1 MEGSGNNHVKL
12 KTSPDKKYLITGS
25 TDGFPRIYPL
35 AESYQTK
42 QTENTF
48 HTITGKHIW
57 VEKGENRKKNAIENS
72 KIGIENRKNGIENK
86 KGDQKSKKGDR
97 KSKKGDRKSKK
108 LDRKTNKNG
117 VENLNKWDLKQ

>member
-57 VEKGENRKKNAIENS
+57 VEKGENRKKCD
-72 KIGIENRKNGIENK
+72 RKFKNW
-86 KGDQKSKKGDR
+86 DR
-97 KSKKGDRKSKK
+97 KSKKWDRK
-108 LDRKTNKNG
+108 
-117 VENLNKWDLKQ
+117 